1 MKVVALIL
9 LLCSSVFVN
18 AEKLMLSTEE
28 YAPLSYTK
36 NGTIKGVATEQV
48 ELIFKRANIDY
59 DMEVFPWA
67 RSYNNALSKKHHCV
81 FTTSNTPE
89 RENFFKWVE
98 PISLNMSVLVKLK
111 GNNLAVKSL
120 EEAKLYTIGIQN
132 QDVAGDYLKKQGFT
146 RLDVANDVDI
156 SLKKL
161 KAKRFDMIAMAESR
175 YITMSSEGEPIEK
188 VIDIFSIK
196 MGLACN
202 KSVTDETITKLQV
215 ELNKLISDG
224 TQQKIKE
231 RY

>member
-1 MKVVALIL
+1 
-9 LLCSSVFVN
+9 
-18 AEKLMLSTEE
+18 
-28 YAPLSYTK
+28 
-36 NGTIKGVATEQV
+36 
-48 ELIFKRANIDY
+48 
-59 DMEVFPWA
+59 MEVFPWA